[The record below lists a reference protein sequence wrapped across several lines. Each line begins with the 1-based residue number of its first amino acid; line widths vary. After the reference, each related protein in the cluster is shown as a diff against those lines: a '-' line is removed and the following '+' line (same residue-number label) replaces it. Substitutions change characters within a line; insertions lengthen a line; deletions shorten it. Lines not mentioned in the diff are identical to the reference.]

1 MPQDE
6 GYSVNI
12 TQARMSSSIAVLG
25 ISLLCVISLLKF
37 SMDLARKSYR
47 ESLYFVSRAKQIALD
62 YELDALFIAVDSELS
77 TYVTLGMWF
86 IFSTS
91 KVPLLTCGLL
101 QLFLLCDSENK
112 FELSNIVFGYST
124 IKVCNVISRCI

>member
-1 MPQDE
+1 
-6 GYSVNI
+6 VNI

-77 TYVTLGMWF
+77 TYVTLGM
-86 IFSTS
+86 
-91 KVPLLTCGLL
+91 
-101 QLFLLCDSENK
+101 
-112 FELSNIVFGYST
+112 
-124 IKVCNVISRCI
+124 